1 MTGFLTKIIDRQLRR
16 LVMGAAV
23 GMAVVSST
31 AVAAGRFHDP
41 NLDLAE
47 AAIEKAQGLIALT
60 ECGNPGEKTTEAC
73 DKLLKRAQEL
83 LAKTRDAVSAAAVAA
98 DGGDVVLP
106 R

>member
-1 MTGFLTKIIDRQLRR
+1 MTGFLTKIIDRQLRQ
-16 LVMGAAV
+16 LVMSAVV
-23 GMAVVSST
+23 GMTVLSTT
-31 AVAAGRFHDP
+31 AVAASRFHDA

-47 AAIEKAQGLIALT
+47 AAIEKAQALLALT

-73 DKLLKRAQEL
+73 DKQLKRAQEL